1 MHAVNVAQHSYF
13 NLAGH
18 ASGSVLDHFLTL
30 HGADHFTPVDA
41 TQIPTG
47 EVLPVEGTPF
57 DFSRPH
63 KIGERIDQV
72 EGGYDH
78 NYVLFGMGPQAKFLV
93 KNGMASDR

>member
-1 MHAVNVAQHSYF
+1 MNIAQHSYF

-18 ASGSVLDHFLTL
+18 ASGPVLDHVLTL
-30 HGADHFTPVDA
+30 PGADHFTPVDQ

-57 DFSRPH
+57 DFTRPRA
-63 KIGERIDQV
+63 IGERIELV

-93 KNGMASDR
+93 KDGMASIR